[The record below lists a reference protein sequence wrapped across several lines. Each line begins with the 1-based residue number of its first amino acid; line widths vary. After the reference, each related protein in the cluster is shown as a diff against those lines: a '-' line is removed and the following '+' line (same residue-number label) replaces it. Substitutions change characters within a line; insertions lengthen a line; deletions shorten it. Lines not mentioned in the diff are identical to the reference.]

1 MPIGCE
7 DENMRHFK
15 SGERDNVS
23 WGGKSV
29 VDWLMVSEQKGWL
42 LRKKDGNPNGME
54 MGVEVRGYDSTP
66 RKKCRLCEKGEKD
79 RVRGKQGKNNNK
91 RGKKTWK

>member
-66 RKKCRLCEKGEKD
+66 RKKCRPCEKGEKD
-79 RVRGKQGKNNNK
+79 RVRGKQGKKNNK